1 MAAKNSHTFPMILIV
16 CVVVGDCFVGDVAAA
31 SASGFQHSRNSLEPQ
46 RNLSDSFVS
55 AKQMDGYVEDYIQD
69 DPAAPPNFRKEK
81 LLYTKEIS
89 IKQGRI
95 KGIVRNFQAQTG
107 LKEVDQYLGIPYAE
121 PPIGSRRFM
130 PPGKNNFII
139 LCF

>member
-1 MAAKNSHTFPMILIV
+1 MAAKYLHTFPMILIV
-16 CVVVGDCFVGDVAAA
+16 CVVVCDCFVGDVAVAA
-31 SASGFQHSRNSLEPQ
+31 TLTSGFQHSRNSLEPQ

-55 AKQMDGYVEDYIQD
+55 ATHMDGYIQD
-69 DPAAPPNFRKEK
+69 DPASDSAPQSPPNFRKEK

-95 KGIVRNFQAQTG
+95 KGIVRNFHAQTG

-121 PPIGSRRFM
+121 PPVGSRRFM
-130 PPGKNNFII
+130 PPGKKN
-139 LCF
+139 L